1 MLEQSSSDGSNL
13 AGGNGSSIGSSEFH
27 SGQSQLSSRASS
39 IGTASVDANKI
50 RAIENAIDQNDW
62 KEVSELASSYK
73 ELNNAA
79 SPDVDMEKMK
89 EEYSPVAAAMAEA
102 GKWQAIAEANEP
114 KSNEASE
121 AASWAINRSLENLA
135 DDAEPE
141 KSGEV

>member
-1 MLEQSSSDGSNL
+1 M
-13 AGGNGSSIGSSEFH
+13 
-27 SGQSQLSSRASS
+27 
-39 IGTASVDANKI
+39 ASVDANKI

-62 KEVSELASSYK
+62 KEVSELAS

-121 AASWAINRSLENLA
+121 AASWAGAWRIRLMIQNERKAAKSNRWR
-135 DDAEPE
+135 
-141 KSGEV
+141 

>member
-1 MLEQSSSDGSNL
+1 M
-13 AGGNGSSIGSSEFH
+13 
-27 SGQSQLSSRASS
+27 
-39 IGTASVDANKI
+39 ASVDASKI
-50 RAIENAIDQNDW
+50 RAIENAI
-62 KEVSELASSYK
+62 EYK

-121 AASWAINRSLENLA
+121 AASWAGAWRIWLMIQNERKAAKSNRRR
-135 DDAEPE
+135 
-141 KSGEV
+141 